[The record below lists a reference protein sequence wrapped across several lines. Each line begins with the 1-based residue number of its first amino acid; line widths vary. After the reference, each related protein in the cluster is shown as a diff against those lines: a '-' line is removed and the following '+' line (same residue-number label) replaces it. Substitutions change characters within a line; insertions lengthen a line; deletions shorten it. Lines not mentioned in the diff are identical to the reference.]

1 MARDPNCVFCKIVA
15 GEIPAVKLA
24 ETPLAVAFMDIG
36 PISRGHA
43 LVASR
48 EHYEDL
54 TAMPPQTVG
63 AIHELAAS
71 VATALKA
78 VVAAEGL
85 NVLQNNGRVAGQAVP
100 HFHVHLI
107 PRWAND
113 GLRWPWPAK
122 PVEPGELQRLADQ
135 VVARLSATAR
145 LSGA

>member
-15 GEIPAVKLA
+15 GEIPSVKLA

-43 LVASR
+43 LVISR
-48 EHYEDL
+48 DHYEDL
-54 TAMPPQTVG
+54 TAMPPQTAG
-63 AIHELAAS
+63 AIYELAAR
-71 VATALKA
+71 VAAALKEA
-78 VVAAEGL
+78 VAAEGL
-85 NVLQNNGRVAGQAVP
+85 NVLQNNGRVAGQVVS

-122 PVEPGELQRLADQ
+122 QADPGELQRLADQ
-135 VVARLSATAR
+135 VVARLP
-145 LSGA
+145 GA

>member
-15 GEIPAVKLA
+15 GEIPCVKLA

-43 LVASR
+43 LVISR

-54 TAMPPQTVG
+54 LAMPPQTAG
-63 AIHELAAS
+63 TIHELAARLA
-71 VATALKA
+71 VALKA
-78 VVAAEGL
+78 AVAAEGL
-85 NVLQNNGRVAGQAVP
+85 NVLQNNGRVAGQVVP

-107 PRWAND
+107 PRWADD

-122 PVEPGELQRLADQ
+122 PADPAVLKALADQ
-135 VVARLSATAR
+135 VKAR